1 MKEIVATQ
9 SPASSRQ
16 FLIYTLA
23 NISPPQHFTFIN
35 FTVRVS
41 DGVMDRWQRV
51 VLAKYWQICSASD
64 DYIIFVYKQ
73 PQHGTFAIIKIN

>member
-23 NISPPQHFTFIN
+23 NISPPHNTLPSLILQ
-35 FTVRVS
+35 S
-41 DGVMDRWQRV
+41 ESVMELWIV
-51 VLAKYWQICSASD
+51 GKE
-64 DYIIFVYKQ
+64 
-73 PQHGTFAIIKIN
+73 